1 MSLEGYNA
9 GDSLP
14 YQTPILAL
22 SWMAP
27 PQWTTPSLAPILSRK
42 LRPWGA
48 LQKNKTQLMIR
59 SYELGVL
66 ILDPER
72 VKLPYDYPVANTT
85 DTSEFAND
93 LCSYLAEYRL
103 PDVTFWIDRIRNC
116 DFSGISDRLVY
127 SVPGYHQF
135 DKLTKFGHPSLA
147 RLTSG
152 SSSSEP

>member
-1 MSLEGYNA
+1 
-9 GDSLP
+9 
-14 YQTPILAL
+14 
-22 SWMAP
+22 
-27 PQWTTPSLAPILSRK
+27 
-42 LRPWGA
+42 
-48 LQKNKTQLMIR
+48 
-59 SYELGVL
+59 
-66 ILDPER
+66 
-72 VKLPYDYPVANTT
+72 TT

-147 RLTSG
+147 RLLRDRPVPNRDSRRLFLAQC
-152 SSSSEP
+152 SSYWVSWR